1 MDAMLM
7 VSSTSTLVRTLKH
20 CWQTNLRLRKMSVKP
35 QPGYGHAAVVIKLVG
50 LFAHVGALMRRFLHP
65 MLTPIGDCY
74 EVSYY

>member
-1 MDAMLM
+1 
-7 VSSTSTLVRTLKH
+7 
-20 CWQTNLRLRKMSVKP
+20 MSVKP